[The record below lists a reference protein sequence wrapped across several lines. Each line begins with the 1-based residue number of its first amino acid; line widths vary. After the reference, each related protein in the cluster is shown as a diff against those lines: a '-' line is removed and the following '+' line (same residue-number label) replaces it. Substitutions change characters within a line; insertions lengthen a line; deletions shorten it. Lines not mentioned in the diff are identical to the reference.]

1 MAKSLEQLQVE
12 LSKATDQARKP
23 YDLLHGVSGTGG
35 LERDYN
41 IAIRDKDAE
50 KIARLKPIFEKAQ
63 ADYKAA
69 QEKKNAI
76 NKEIKATQKA
86 LDTEK
91 QSTAQNKSAQAVYNK
106 AANNLAKAE
115 RNFAAYQGQDK
126 YIAAYQAAQLAAN
139 DLTKAGG
146 KPSLPAPLTVIPPLG
161 TGGGTGTSTTSTGDM
176 QALTDTQALEYI
188 TKPGNEEALK
198 LAQQNLVKNF
208 GYKGPTDGK
217 YSLAFGKAFN
227 NMAATR
233 AALPA
238 VYKGASLLDF
248 LANPGID
255 TTTGTSTG
263 TGANVPPITD
273 YPLISSETDAKKA
286 INTVFQ
292 ANLNRDATAAEIKS
306 LSPALQ
312 KAQLANPTSYK
323 ETTLNGKKARIQYS
337 GLDPSQ
343 WILDQINK
351 SPQLKGEIE
360 SAKVQALDLT
370 KRLADKKIYDKLID
384 QSAGD
389 PARIEAAKN
398 STAYGRGLKEFEALV
413 ASSALSKGLVNTPDE
428 LSNIAKELY
437 DQGTASN
444 SQVVAD
450 AIAKIAK
457 YGVGEAGNY
466 TGTAGTTFDDLQKT
480 AAANGLD
487 LNKTFG
493 SNLNSWIAAV
503 DKGESVDTFKKLI
516 RDTAKIGMPEKV
528 AKLLDQGVD
537 LQTIYTPYK
546 NLMASTLEINPA
558 TITMNDPTLRSA
570 ITSDAEVP
578 LYQFERQLRKDNR
591 WQYTNQ
597 AKSEVGDATQQI
609 LKDFG
614 FMG

>member
-1 MAKSLEQLQVE
+1 MAAVVGASL
-12 LSKATDQARKP
+12 KAGKVTVTYDDNTTRVITQDQAKKEGIKIGTTAGAGGDTSGSYGSPDNAFVTDQAT
-23 YDLLHGVSGTGG
+23 GQTVSGTLTVPTKNGNKTLTELVMGSRDPAKLGSIRTQLIDAG
-35 LERDYN
+35 LISKGTKNPTTILNVYTSILAGAASSKMDPDVYISTLKAN
-41 IAIRDKDAE
+41 GFGQDVAATKTGTVSYPTISGTTDAE
-50 KIARLKPIFEKAQ
+50 AS
-63 ADYKAA
+63 
-69 QEKKNAI
+69 I
-76 NKEIKATQKA
+76 NK
-86 LDTEK
+86 
-91 QSTAQNKSAQAVYNK
+91 
-106 AANNLAKAE
+106 
-115 RNFAAYQGQDK
+115 
-126 YIAAYQAAQLAAN
+126 
-139 DLTKAGG
+139 
-146 KPSLPAPLTVIPPLG
+146 
-161 TGGGTGTSTTSTGDM
+161 
-176 QALTDTQALEYI
+176 
-188 TKPGNEEALK
+188 
-198 LAQQNLVKNF
+198 
-208 GYKGPTDGK
+208 
-217 YSLAFGKAFN
+217 
-227 NMAATR
+227 
-233 AALPA
+233 
-238 VYKGASLLDF
+238 
-248 LANPGID
+248 
-255 TTTGTSTG
+255 
-263 TGANVPPITD
+263 
-273 YPLISSETDAKKA
+273 
-286 INTVFQ
+286 VFQ
-292 ANLNRDATAAEIKS
+292 SRLSRDATAAEIKKYTS
-306 LSPALQ
+306 LLNKEEAKTPTKVTYSATGQ
-312 KAQLANPTSYK
+312 K
-323 ETTLNGKKARIQYS
+323 TTTGVNVDQYLS
-337 GLDPSQ
+337 DLIDKDKP
-343 WILDQINK
+343 
-351 SPQLKGEIE
+351 LKGEADVLKI
-360 SAKVQALDLT
+360 QAPDLT

-384 QSAGD
+384 ESAGD

-503 DKGESVDTFKKLI
+503 DKGESIDTFKKLI